1 MQDVVEELSTALLT
15 KAQEARG
22 LPAPRG
28 LSPSGSAGD
37 ILPMVNGVVP
47 LNLNS
52 ALANSAT
59 SGPPA
64 PSGPIK
70 GESLKD
76 LYAKLDGGAGEDA
89 AHGPPEAQP
98 ESEGGSPEKPKLA
111 KKSAKTRNFPVVRG
125 WSRRLRKWQKPR
137 KRRSLRRPRR
147 PRRSRKRQRGGELGG
162 SLFFCTRM
170 IVNF

>member
-1 MQDVVEELSTALLT
+1 MA
-15 KAQEARG
+15 
-22 LPAPRG
+22 
-28 LSPSGSAGD
+28 
-37 ILPMVNGVVP
+37 NGVVP

-64 PSGPIK
+64 PTGPIK

-76 LYAKLDGGAGEDA
+76 LYAKLDGGAGKDA

-111 KKSAKTRNFPVVRG
+111 KKSAKTAVVKKVAKVAKATKA
-125 WSRRLRKWQKPR
+125 SKPP
-137 KRRSLRRPRR
+137 KT
-147 PRRSRKRQRGGELGG
+147 KA
-162 SLFFCTRM
+162 TKKK
-170 IVNF
+170 